1 MEIYISF
8 EELARIAEEKMGQR
22 LRFERIDAYSFK
34 VSKQVTIPVINIT
47 RWVGLG
53 VEVVGFEVVES
64 GEHELKFKAASDIV
78 SWLVGHANGTTISEF
93 ADIDGSRMVVHLD
106 KIEKLKEVLEY
117 IEPRSLNFS
126 EEGAVLSADI
136 KTLTADNNV

>member
-1 MEIYISF
+1 MKIGISF
-8 EELARIAEEKMGQR
+8 EELAKIAEEKTGQK
-22 LRFERIDAYSFK
+22 LRFERIDMYSFK
-34 VSKQVTIPVINIT
+34 VSKQVAIPVIKIKK
-47 RWVGLG
+47 WVGLG

-78 SWLVGHANGTTISEF
+78 SWLVGHANGTTISEYV
-93 ADIDGSRMVVHLD
+93 DIDGRELVVHLD

-136 KTLTADNNV
+136 KSLIADINV

>member
-1 MEIYISF
+1 M
-8 EELARIAEEKMGQR
+8 
-22 LRFERIDAYSFK
+22 
-34 VSKQVTIPVINIT
+34 
-47 RWVGLG
+47 GLG
-53 VEVVGFEVVES
+53 VEVVGFEVMES

-78 SWLVGHANGTTISEF
+78 SWLVGHANGTTISEYV
-93 ADIDGSRMVVHLD
+93 DIDGRELVVHLD

-136 KTLTADNNV
+136 KTLTADINV

>member
-8 EELARIAEEKMGQR
+8 EEMAKIAEEKMGQK
-22 LRFERIDAYSFK
+22 LKFERIDAYSFK
-34 VSKQVTIPVINIT
+34 VSKQVAIPVIKIKK
-47 RWVGLG
+47 WVGLG
-53 VEVVGFEVVES
+53 VKAVGFEVVES

-78 SWLVGHANGTTISEF
+78 SWLVGHANGSTINEY
-93 ADIDGSRMVVHLD
+93 ADIDGRNLVVHLD

-126 EEGAVLSADI
+126 EEGAVLSAEI
-136 KTLTADNNV
+136 KSLTADIQE